1 MVLQSPTHSRV
12 TLGRLRYGK
21 IFEKFCGVYVVLH
34 LHYKANKLISTYVV
48 LFSDQK
54 TASSLHFGWI
64 LQRRKNCFFS
74 YIFFAQRNH
83 NFSSIM
89 ARNFGHFR
97 TETSCGLHEG
107 FIYTAGIHGKV
118 RADPTN

>member
-1 MVLQSPTHSRV
+1 MPVLVMLTDSSMAAPLKSSVGPISSVRMKSWIYAQTIQLSNLIG
-12 TLGRLRYGK
+12 TLQEDFVSEVG
-21 IFEKFCGVYVVLH
+21 
-34 LHYKANKLISTYVV
+34 
-48 LFSDQK
+48 
-54 TASSLHFGWI
+54 SS
-64 LQRRKNCFFS
+64 
-74 YIFFAQRNH
+74 
-83 NFSSIM
+83 M

>member
-1 MVLQSPTHSRV
+1 MTKQSCPFTVSFIAEISDTVGSRYLALHSLTLAAVALVQFITH
-12 TLGRLRYGK
+12 
-21 IFEKFCGVYVVLH
+21 
-34 LHYKANKLISTYVV
+34 
-48 LFSDQK
+48 
-54 TASSLHFGWI
+54 
-64 LQRRKNCFFS
+64 
-74 YIFFAQRNH
+74 
-83 NFSSIM
+83 M

>member
-1 MVLQSPTHSRV
+1 MRM
-12 TLGRLRYGK
+12 
-21 IFEKFCGVYVVLH
+21 
-34 LHYKANKLISTYVV
+34 
-48 LFSDQK
+48 LFSAVPNDSV
-54 TASSLHFGWI
+54 ACWGFR
-64 LQRRKNCFFS
+64 QREIMMPTTFVVGKWP
-74 YIFFAQRNH
+74 RNTF
-83 NFSSIM
+83 NLLTM